1 MHENK
6 KYKRMKND
14 ILEHKKAVVENI
26 YKSFGENIDIQ
37 KAHYHGEIHKNG
49 KWYWN
54 SQAAGGKGDWRVI
67 KKKPEKQTTDKEK
80 TGRYKNAEEFIEA
93 LKPEDMSNII
103 YMNLNEKLKI
113 FRSETNLENLEAG
126 LKALKRGR
134 DEYLKKVREGVE
146 KRDNEL
152 MRRNRELV
160 DKAQFYFDELRKK
173 DIIARGATQK
183 ELDDFLRGLEN
194 KYAAD
199 LIDKD
204 TFYKKLKPD
213 EINYLLLK
221 VTDYGK
227 YKPFLTQKDFPT
239 QKDFRKYHIK
249 TDVIKN
255 LLYRKTGEYPQWD
268 SFESMLEDFYKE
280 NEKQITK
287 K

>member
-1 MHENK
+1 MSTIEEIFEHRKEIQRN
-6 KYKRMKND
+6 
-14 ILEHKKAVVENI
+14 IL
-26 YKSFGENIDIQ
+26 KSFGKEVDIE
-37 KAHYHGEIHKNG
+37 KAVQRQVGDVHPNG
-49 KWYWN
+49 KWIWTEYKP
-54 SQAAGGKGDWRVI
+54 GRFDWRVI

-80 TGRYKNAEEFIEA
+80 TGRYKSAEEFIEA

-103 YMNLNEKLKI
+103 YMNLDEKLKI

-134 DEYLKKVREGVE
+134 EEYLKKVREGVE

-160 DKAQFYFDELRKK
+160 DEAQFYFDELRKK

-239 QKDFRKYHIK
+239 KKEFRKYHIK

-268 SFESMLEDFYKE
+268 SFESMLEDFYNIIIK
-280 NEKQITK
+280 
-287 K
+287 